1 MAEKLRFMGDL
12 SMVIEP
18 DHQALDILEKVNL
31 CNSKEP
37 HKEQPNKLM
46 FAKAGRAELAAMC
59 GLIKTVR
66 PKKIVELGVAAGG
79 TSSVIMNAVDRL
91 GYEADLYCIDAAT
104 TCYWDHT
111 KEVGFV
117 TEMANQYLKGYCKL
131 HLMAGKTL
139 NQVIGM
145 IGNAIDLIILDT
157 SHTIPGELLDYL
169 VVFPYL
175 ADESFVIIDDL
186 FTPLIHQLPPYNS
199 ETAHLQIAPRLLYSS
214 VCGEKVYIKGNKSE
228 IFQYGIKK
236 IDKKNIS
243 QLVAI
248 SELLLLPW
256 HSQIGLKGV
265 KDYSEILQK
274 HYSADVTDNFWLAL
288 KLNQKLHRGN
298 DR

>member
-1 MAEKLRFMGDL
+1 
-12 SMVIEP
+12 
-18 DHQALDILEKVNL
+18 
-31 CNSKEP
+31 
-37 HKEQPNKLM
+37 
-46 FAKAGRAELAAMC
+46 
-59 GLIKTVR
+59 
-66 PKKIVELGVAAGG
+66 
-79 TSSVIMNAVDRL
+79 
-91 GYEADLYCIDAAT
+91 
-104 TCYWDHT
+104 
-111 KEVGFV
+111 
-117 TEMANQYLKGYCKL
+117 
-131 HLMAGKTL
+131 
-139 NQVIGM
+139 M

-186 FTPLIHQLPPYNS
+186 FTPLIHQLTPYKS

-214 VCGEKVYIKGNKSE
+214 ICGEKVDIKGNKSE

-243 QLVAI
+243 QLAAI

-265 KDYSEILQK
+265 MDYSEILQK
-274 HYSADVTDNFWLAL
+274 HYSADVTDNFRLAL

-298 DR
+298 VG